1 MGEDIVS
8 SSQKYEAVY
17 FCKRILFNEQN
28 GRKCYNQGVEDERG
42 HWHSN
47 TFYYARFKY
56 VGSGEGSYDWWKDD
70 SFTYYYRS

>member
-28 GRKCYNQGVEDERG
+28 GRKWYDKGVADERS
-42 HWHSN
+42 HWHSS

-56 VGSGEGSYDWWKDD
+56 VGSGEGSYSWDYDD
-70 SFTYYYRS
+70 DFTYWYRS